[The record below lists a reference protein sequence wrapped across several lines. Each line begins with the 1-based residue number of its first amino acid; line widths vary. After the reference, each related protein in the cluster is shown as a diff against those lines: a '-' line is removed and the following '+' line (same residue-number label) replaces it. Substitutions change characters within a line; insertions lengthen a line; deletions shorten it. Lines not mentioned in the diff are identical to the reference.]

1 VINNVI
7 LWGVCVCVCV
17 CVQEADNRLQ
27 PLKMLNRLC
36 MVGQQV

>member
-1 VINNVI
+1 VINNAI
-7 LWGVCVCVCV
+7 LWGG